1 MSSGIAA
8 VELYRQMSKDAC
20 REKASGNYTSLD
32 ADKKKI
38 ALVAASR
45 AERPKPFQRMHS
57 KKGTEDTWNH
67 SLLN

>member
-8 VELYRQMSKDAC
+8 VELYRQMSRDAC
-20 REKASGNYTSLD
+20 RETASGQFTSLD
-32 ADKKKI
+32 RDKRKI

-45 AERPKPFQRMHS
+45 AERPKPFQKMIS

-67 SLLN
+67 SMLN